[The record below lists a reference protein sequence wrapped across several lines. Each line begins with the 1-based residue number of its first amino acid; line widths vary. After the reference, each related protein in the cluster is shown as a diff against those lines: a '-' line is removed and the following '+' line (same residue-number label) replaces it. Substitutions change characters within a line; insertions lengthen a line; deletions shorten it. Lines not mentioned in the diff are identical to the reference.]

1 VEEPAAEE
9 VAAVWRSWARR
20 AIVGGGME
28 ELGEASAAEEAAAW
42 RSRPRRAA
50 VGPRLLAGGL
60 HRADGCRGGSGV
72 EEPATPGCNLTGAVG
87 GRTSQ
92 GGCGQVPTAR
102 AGVGVG

>member
-1 VEEPAAEE
+1 VLQLEAA
-9 VAAVWRSWARR
+9 WRSQPHRG
-20 AIVGGGME
+20 VE

-50 VGPRLLAGGL
+50 VGPGLLAGGL
-60 HRADGCRGGSGV
+60 HRVDGCRGGGGV
-72 EEPATPGCNLTGAVG
+72 EEPATPGCNWTGAVG